1 MRIALVSLLAVAAC
15 EGPTGPA
22 GPEGPPGPDG
32 ATGSQGSPGDQ
43 GSAGVPEPSPWLT
56 ADQVKVAVTGLTFDT
71 QGAHVAFTLT
81 DGNNKPLDRTGTL
94 TDGTVG
100 VSFVLAQLA
109 TQPDGSPGQYTA
121 YTTRIQTSQTPAT
134 LGNTA
139 VQATTESVAAQFQTV
154 DVTQGTYTYTFK
166 AALTGLDPTLTQ
178 TVLAVARRT
187 TMAGTAMDLAMLS
200 ARPDNGTPIKR
211 ELVTD
216 AACFSC
222 HKALDAHGGQYT
234 SPSNCILCH
243 TPQSSDPDTGN
254 TVDFKVMLHKIH
266 RGVDLAFKPY
276 QIIGYQQSVADF
288 STVEFPQ
295 DLARCTACHDPAAAQ
310 ADRWGTNPAREQCTS
325 CHDNISFDSPVPAG
339 YVLHSGG
346 TQPANAQC
354 AVCHPMTGSIAGI
367 QDKHFVG
374 LLDPNAPKVVFDQLA
389 VTSGPPTLTIQFRA
403 QQNGAPL
410 NILTT
415 PLTRLTA
422 TVAGNTLDETSAIQ
436 ARIQGTNT
444 TSGPVGTLSA
454 VDAANGI
461 FQYVFPDPTAG
472 GNVCTNVMA
481 ANAKVACALP
491 AGATGTYEVG
501 LEGYSQ
507 PVTGGPRY
515 ASFNPVA
522 TFVVTGT
529 AQPRREIVDTPTRCD
544 SCHFSLAA
552 HGGSRTNTDY
562 CVMCHNTAL
571 QNGVSLKQGQSIL
584 GFTLDF
590 RSMVHKIHRGEDLVA
605 GYKIGDSDFSDV
617 RYPQSLTNCE
627 ACHTSK
633 NWTLDAMVSSTSY
646 QPSQQ
651 TLYTCGDAGTDPT
664 VACTNILTTPQP
676 LPPQTSVCTSCHD
689 APYTLAHA
697 QTNTT
702 AGGVEAC
709 AACHGTGMLFDVR
722 NFHGTP

>member
-1 MRIALVSLLAVAAC
+1 MRIALVSLLALAAC
-15 EGPTGPA
+15 EGPAGPA

-32 ATGSQGSPGDQ
+32 ATGSQGSQGDQ
-43 GSAGVPEPSPWLT
+43 GSAGTPEPAPWLT
-56 ADQVKVAVTGLTFDT
+56 ADQVKIAVTGLTFDT

-81 DGNNKPLDRTGTL
+81 DGNGKPLDRTGTL
-94 TDGTVG
+94 TDGAVG

-139 VQATTESVAAQFQTV
+139 VQATTESVAANFQTV
-154 DVTQGTYTYTFK
+154 DVTQGTYTYTVK

-187 TMAGTAMDLAMLS
+187 TMAGTAMDRAMLS
-200 ARPDNGTPIKR
+200 ARPDSGTPIQR

-216 AACFSC
+216 AACFRC

-234 SPSNCILCH
+234 SPNNCILCH

-266 RGVDLAFKPY
+266 RGSSLTFPY
-276 QIIGYQQSVADF
+276 EIIGYQQSVNEW
-288 STVEFPQ
+288 SNVEFPQ

-310 ADRWGTNPAREQCTS
+310 PDRWGTNPAVAQCTS
-325 CHDNISFDSPVPAG
+325 CHDNISFVSPVPAG

-346 TQPANAQC
+346 TQPPNAQC
-354 AVCHPMTGSIAGI
+354 AVCHPLTGSIAGI

-374 LLDPNAPKVVFDQLA
+374 LLDPAAPKLVLDQLT

-403 QQNGAPL
+403 QLSGAPL
-410 NILTT
+410 DILTS
-415 PLTRLTA
+415 PLTRLSA
-422 TVAGNTLDETSAIQ
+422 TVAGNTNDEDSAIQ

-444 TSGPVGTLSA
+444 TSGPVGTLTA

-461 FQYVFPDPTAG
+461 FQYVFPDPVAG
-472 GNVCTNVMA
+472 GSVCTNVLG

-491 AGATGTYEVG
+491 ASASGTYEVG
-501 LEGYSQ
+501 LEGYTQ
-507 PVTGGPRY
+507 PVSGGPRY
-515 ASFNPVA
+515 ASYNPTA
-522 TFVVTGT
+522 TFAVTGT
-529 AQPRREIVDTPTRCD
+529 LQPRRDIVDTQTRCD
-544 SCHFSLAA
+544 GCHYSLAA

-562 CVMCHNTAL
+562 CVFCHNTGL
-571 QNGVSLKQGQSIL
+571 QSAVALKQGQSVL
-584 GFTLDF
+584 GFTLDL
-590 RSMVHKIHRGEDLVA
+590 RSMVHKIHAGENLTQ
-605 GYKIGDSDFSDV
+605 GYKIGNSDFSTLA
-617 RYPQSLTNCE
+617 YPQSLTNCE
-627 ACHTSK
+627 ACHTSQ
-633 NWTLDAMVSSTSY
+633 NWTLDALASSTTY
-646 QPSQQ
+646 KPSQQ
-651 TLYTCGDAGTDPT
+651 TLFTCADAGTDPT
-664 VACTNILTTPQP
+664 VACTNIVQTPQP
-676 LPPQTSVCTSCHD
+676 LPPMTSVCTSCHD

-702 AGGVEAC
+702 AAGAEAC
-709 AACHGTGMLFDVR
+709 AACHGTGMLFDVK